1 MDDLEKTLNELALAM
16 QDHREALATKG
27 GRKNPPG
34 PRRKSQPDD
43 ARTALIARLLARIEA
58 HAGLRVGEAIEAR
71 LGSVLASVELAELG
85 RWVAG
90 LERFDRTHPDWLTL
104 IESLTT
110 NETFLF
116 RDWPQLELLRTSGL
130 APLIAAAARSTH
142 PALRLWSAGCAS
154 GEEAY
159 SLAVL
164 ALEALAGAGVATETA
179 QEIELKAPWS
189 LDVLGTDISPAHAH
203 PGAQRSLQHRIAVAV
218 PCRCAAAAA
227 AVFFRPPK
235 ANRRG
240 RTGWCGATS
249 ATCAL
254 RPVQSDGAAAGGR
267 WLRCHRLPQRAGLF
281 APAARKIVQATLEAA
296 VRRGGFL
303 LLGPTDAPPNAARF
317 ETIWGQRAVI
327 YRKRA

>member
-27 GRKNPPG
+27 VRKNPPG

-85 RWVAG
+85 RWVGG
-90 LERFDRTHPDWLTL
+90 LERLDRTHPDWLTL
-104 IESLTT
+104 IESLTI

-130 APLIAAAARSTH
+130 APLIAAAGRSAH

-164 ALEALAGAGVATETA
+164 AVSTA
-179 QEIELKAPWS
+179 PDRCRRSVS
-189 LDVLGTDISPAHAH
+189 L
-203 PGAQRSLQHRIAVAV
+203 RS
-218 PCRCAAAAA
+218 RCCG
-227 AVFFRPPK
+227 FFRPPR

-249 ATCAL
+249 GGMCASTS
-254 RPVQSDGAAAGGR
+254 P
-267 WLRCHRLPQRAGLF
+267 
-281 APAARKIVQATLEAA
+281 I
-296 VRRGGFL
+296 
-303 LLGPTDAPPNAARF
+303 
-317 ETIWGQRAVI
+317 
-327 YRKRA
+327 

>member
-27 GRKNPPG
+27 VRKNPPG

-90 LERFDRTHPDWLTL
+90 LERLDRTHPDWLTL
-104 IESLTT
+104 IESLTI

-130 APLIAAAARSTH
+130 APLIAAAARGAH

-164 ALEALAGAGVATETA
+164 ALKALAGAGVATETA
-179 QEIELKAPWS
+179 QEIALKAPWS
-189 LDVLGTDISPAHAH
+189 LDVIGTDISRPMLIQARNGLYSTGSLSPFRVVAQPLLRFFPPAEGEQARTNRMV
-203 PGAQRSLQHRIAVAV
+203 RSDVRRHVRFDQSNLLG
-218 PCRCAAAAA
+218 
-227 AVFFRPPK
+227 PP
-235 ANRRG
+235 
-240 RTGWCGATS
+240 
-249 ATCAL
+249 
-254 RPVQSDGAAAGGR
+254 
-267 WLRCHRLPQRAGLF
+267 
-281 APAARKIVQATLEAA
+281 PAARRVRVPPLPHVLGLLPPAA
-296 VRRGGFL
+296 RAI
-303 LLGPTDAPPNAARF
+303 PPAPP
-317 ETIWGQRAVI
+317 
-327 YRKRA
+327 